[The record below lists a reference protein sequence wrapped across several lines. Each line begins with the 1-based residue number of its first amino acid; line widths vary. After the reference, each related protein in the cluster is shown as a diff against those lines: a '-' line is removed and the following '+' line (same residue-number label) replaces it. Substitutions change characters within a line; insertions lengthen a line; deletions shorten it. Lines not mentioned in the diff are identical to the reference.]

1 MTWTRHGEK
10 SGIGN
15 WSLERD
21 ATLRLRP
28 GREGLVVRATAGTVL
43 VTQKGD
49 LEDHVLE
56 RGAELRV
63 RGDGLVVAWALT
75 PAALSVRSAA
85 LAAGADS
92 ASAEAAA
99 RPGATCAA

>member
-1 MTWTRHGEK
+1 MTWTWFGGQ

-15 WSLERD
+15 WSLELD
-21 ATLRLRP
+21 ATLCLRP
-28 GREGLVVRATAGTVL
+28 GREGLVVRATSGTVL

-56 RGAELRV
+56 PGDQVRV

-75 PAALSVRSAA
+75 PAELAVRSAP
-85 LAAGADS
+85 LAQAEPAPAGA
-92 ASAEAAA
+92 E
-99 RPGATCAA
+99 RGANCAA